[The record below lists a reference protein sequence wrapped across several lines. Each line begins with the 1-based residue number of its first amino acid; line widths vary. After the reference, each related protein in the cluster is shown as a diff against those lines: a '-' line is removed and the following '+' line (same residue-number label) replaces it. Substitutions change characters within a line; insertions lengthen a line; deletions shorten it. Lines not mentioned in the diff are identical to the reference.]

1 MNIIIGFLKKHYEK
15 LILGVLL
22 LIFIALLIF
31 LAFLVRETNAKKK
44 EGGKTRLQ
52 NVYAMVSP
60 SFLPPRI
67 WKCRCLT
74 LWQPSSPQLETT
86 R

>member
-44 EGGKTRLQ
+44 EGGKSRNYTDAASKKKIAHKDE
-52 NVYAMVSP
+52 YD
-60 SFLPPRI
+60 I
-67 WKCRCLT
+67 
-74 LWQPSSPQLETT
+74 QPKTT
-86 R
+86 C